1 MRFNLNPPSDNGRVV
16 GLVDTAINAPDQF
29 QKYMLTP
36 ISVVGAPD
44 PPTDQPSHGTAMLET
59 ILGAMASNPS
69 MILPVDVYGSGET
82 TTTYDVMEGIV
93 QAVNA
98 GANPINLSLGG
109 TGDSSMLESLIA
121 QAQQKGV
128 EFVAASGN
136 TPGTEDTYPAAYP
149 GVLAVT
155 ASAPNGQ
162 LAPYAD
168 DGSFVQTMLPGTAMV
183 VWNGQEWIVQGT
195 STATANMTG
204 AITALENK
212 NPNLTVQQAAAS
224 LILIHPAPK

>member
-1 MRFNLNPPSDNGRVV
+1 
-16 GLVDTAINAPDQF
+16 
-29 QKYMLTP
+29 
-36 ISVVGAPD
+36 
-44 PPTDQPSHGTAMLET
+44 MLET

-109 TGDSSMLESLIA
+109 AGNSSMLESLIA

-168 DGSFVQTMLPGTAMV
+168 DGSFCPNHVARHRHGGLEWSGMDRPRHLHRHREHDRRHHGFGKQEFQPHRPAGRRKFDPRPSRPEIKSCLPQPLR
-183 VWNGQEWIVQGT
+183 W
-195 STATANMTG
+195 
-204 AITALENK
+204 L
-212 NPNLTVQQAAAS
+212 LFR
-224 LILIHPAPK
+224 L